1 MLKIINTMAL
11 VVTLMAGLSSCE
23 MKDEILGKDPMSGDT
38 GTLSLYV
45 ETGKTTK
52 GTTDQVDQFPVTIT
66 GTDVEYTKKFDSY
79 AELKQAGDVT
89 LPVGTYTIE
98 ACSPGEF
105 KSEMSEPFYGG
116 KLENVK
122 IVKGQTAETSVVC
135 TMQNVKISISFTE
148 EFLAT
153 YQDWTITVTDKKQ
166 DGHAKT
172 YTKAKDGET
181 PAPVYWKMDEGV
193 ETIYINGT
201 AKTNGGEDVTISGT
215 AKKSNLPEFEEGDDT
230 SFVGGDELKIDFNP
244 VKVEG
249 STPGIEKDGIQIT
262 ITLFNSEKNEN
273 VEIPVNPGTDGG
285 DTEEPGTGEDGGDE
299 GEDGE
304 GDTNTNPTIQLPAD
318 ITYSISA
325 GDAPES
331 ADAIIKAPAGL
342 ESVIVKID
350 GGNAAF
356 RAIINDL
363 DLGGSNFTSGVD
375 LVGNSTFE
383 GIIADLG
390 AMGIDPIS
398 VPEKGDTEYIF
409 PIASFFKML
418 NIYKA
423 TDPGDSHDFIIT
435 VQDKNGESVE
445 DVLKVTIKE

>member
-1 MLKIINTMAL
+1 MKAINKWALAVAML
-11 VVTLMAGLSSCE
+11 AGLASCE
-23 MKDEILGKDPMSGDT
+23 MKNEILGKDPMTGDT
-38 GTLSLYV
+38 GTLNLYV

-166 DGHAKT
+166 DGHIKT
-172 YTKAKDGET
+172 YTKAADGET
-181 PAPVYWKMDEGV
+181 PAPVYWKMDESV

-215 AKKSNLPEFEEGDDT
+215 AKKSNLPEYEEGDDT
-230 SFVGGDELKIDFNP
+230 SFVGGDELKIEFSP

-249 STPGIEKDGIQIT
+249 STPGVLEEGIQIT
-262 ITLFNSEKNEN
+262 ITMFNSEKNEN
-273 VEIPVNPGTDGG
+273 VEIPVDPGTDGG

-299 GEDGE
+299 GGEE
-304 GDTNTNPTIQLPAD
+304 GDTNTTPTIQLPAD

-350 GGNAAF
+350 GGNAEF

-390 AMGIDPIS
+390 TMGIDPIS
-398 VPEKGDTEYIF
+398 VPAKGDTEYIF

>member
-1 MLKIINTMAL
+1 MKAINKWAL
-11 VVTLMAGLSSCE
+11 AVTLLAGLSSCE
-23 MKDEILGKDPMSGDT
+23 MKDEILGKDPLTGDT
-38 GTLSLYV
+38 GILSLYV

-166 DGHAKT
+166 DGHIKI
-172 YTKAKDGET
+172 YTKAADGET
-181 PAPVYWKMDEGV
+181 PAPVYWKMDESV

-215 AKKSNLPEFEEGDDT
+215 AKKSNLPEYEEGDDT
-230 SFVGGDELKIDFNP
+230 SFVGGDELKIEFSP

-249 STPGIEKDGIQIT
+249 STPGVLEEGIQIT
-262 ITLFNSEKNEN
+262 ITLFNSEQDEN

-299 GEDGE
+299 GEGNE
-304 GDTNTNPTIQLPAD
+304 KAPTIDLPAD
-318 ITYSISA
+318 FSYSAST
-325 GDAPES
+325 GDGKPAS
-331 ADAIIKAPAGL
+331 ADAWLKTPAGL
-342 ESVIVKID
+342 KSAIVKIETTSPAFEATLED
-350 GGNAAF
+350 VDMGGN
-356 RAIINDL
+356 L
-363 DLGGSNFTSGVD
+363 LEGVE
-375 LVGNSTFE
+375 LVNNT
-383 GIIADLG
+383 
-390 AMGIDPIS
+390 GIDDLFTGVGLEDRSPKPG
-398 VPEKGDTEYIF
+398 VTEYKF
-409 PIASFFKML
+409 PVGAFFTFLDMFTGEHKFHITL
-418 NIYKA
+418 
-423 TDPGDSHDFIIT
+423 TD
-435 VQDKNGESVE
+435 NE
-445 DVLKVTIKE
+445 DVTVSDVLTITITE

>member
-153 YQDWTITVTDKKQ
+153 YQDWTITVTDKNRMDTSKPIRKPQ
-166 DGHAKT
+166 TAALQPQSIGNW
-172 YTKAKDGET
+172 TKA
-181 PAPVYWKMDEGV
+181 WKP
-193 ETIYINGT
+193 
-201 AKTNGGEDVTISGT
+201 S
-215 AKKSNLPEFEEGDDT
+215 T
-230 SFVGGDELKIDFNP
+230 SMEQPKRTE
-244 VKVEG
+244 VKML
-249 STPGIEKDGIQIT
+249 
-262 ITLFNSEKNEN
+262 LFQAQ
-273 VEIPVNPGTDGG
+273 PR
-285 DTEEPGTGEDGGDE
+285 
-299 GEDGE
+299 
-304 GDTNTNPTIQLPAD
+304 NPT
-318 ITYSISA
+318 YRNM
-325 GDAPES
+325 
-331 ADAIIKAPAGL
+331 K
-342 ESVIVKID
+342 
-350 GGNAAF
+350 
-356 RAIINDL
+356 
-363 DLGGSNFTSGVD
+363 
-375 LVGNSTFE
+375 
-383 GIIADLG
+383 
-390 AMGIDPIS
+390 
-398 VPEKGDTEYIF
+398 
-409 PIASFFKML
+409 
-418 NIYKA
+418 KA
-423 TDPGDSHDFIIT
+423 TTPLS
-435 VQDKNGESVE
+435 
-445 DVLKVTIKE
+445 

>member
-1 MLKIINTMAL
+1 MKAINKWALAVAML
-11 VVTLMAGLSSCE
+11 AGLASCE
-23 MKDEILGKDPMSGDT
+23 MKNEILGKDPMTGDT
-38 GTLSLYV
+38 GTLNLYV

-166 DGHAKT
+166 DGHIKT
-172 YTKAKDGET
+172 YTKAADGET
-181 PAPVYWKMDEGV
+181 PAPVYWKMDESV

-215 AKKSNLPEFEEGDDT
+215 AKKSNLPEYEEGDDT
-230 SFVGGDELKIDFNP
+230 SFVGGDELKIEFSP

-249 STPGIEKDGIQIT
+249 STPGVLEEGIQIT
-262 ITLFNSEKNEN
+262 ITMFNSEKNEN
-273 VEIPVNPGTDGG
+273 VEIPVDPGTDGG

-299 GEDGE
+299 GGEE
-304 GDTNTNPTIQLPAD
+304 GDTNTTPTIQLPAD

-350 GGNAAF
+350 GGNAEF

-375 LVGNSTFE
+375 LVGNSTFV

-390 AMGIDPIS
+390 TMGIDPI
-398 VPEKGDTEYIF
+398 Y
-409 PIASFFKML
+409 
-418 NIYKA
+418 
-423 TDPGDSHDFIIT
+423 
-435 VQDKNGESVE
+435 
-445 DVLKVTIKE
+445 

>member
-1 MLKIINTMAL
+1 MKAINKWTLAVAML
-11 VVTLMAGLSSCE
+11 AGLASCE
-23 MKDEILGKDPMSGDT
+23 MKDEILGKDPLTGDT
-38 GTLSLYV
+38 GILSLYV

-166 DGHAKT
+166 DGHIKT
-172 YTKAKDGET
+172 YTKAADGET
-181 PAPVYWKMDEGV
+181 PAPVYWKMDESV

-215 AKKSNLPEFEEGDDT
+215 AKKSNLPEYEEGDDT
-230 SFVGGDELKIDFNP
+230 SFVGGDELKIEFSP

-249 STPGIEKDGIQIT
+249 STPGVLEEGIQIT
-262 ITLFNSEKNEN
+262 ITLFNSEQDET
-273 VEIPVNPGTDGG
+273 VEIPVDPGTDGG
-285 DTEEPGTGEDGGDE
+285 DTEEPGTGEDGGDGE
-299 GEDGE
+299 GEDGDGGGE
-304 GDTNTNPTIQLPAD
+304 TATGPTISFPQSTYTLPADADKNANAKIIAEAGLKSVKVEIIAGNDVFGVAINAMFKGENPFELIGNEELSAVFESMHIQLPEA
-318 ITYSISA
+318 
-325 GDAPES
+325 
-331 ADAIIKAPAGL
+331 
-342 ESVIVKID
+342 
-350 GGNAAF
+350 N
-356 RAIINDL
+356 
-363 DLGGSNFTSGVD
+363 
-375 LVGNSTFE
+375 
-383 GIIADLG
+383 
-390 AMGIDPIS
+390 
-398 VPEKGDTEYIF
+398 DTEYNF
-409 PIASFFKML
+409 PVGNFFPVL
-418 NIYKA
+418 S
-423 TDPGDSHDFIIT
+423 TPDFGPTTTSEGHVFNIT
-435 VQDKNGESVE
+435 VTDQNGKTASGKLNVI
-445 DVLKVTIKE
+445 VTE

>member
-1 MLKIINTMAL
+1 MKAINKWAL
-11 VVTLMAGLSSCE
+11 AVTLLAGLASCE

-66 GTDVEYTKKFDSY
+66 GTDVEYTKKFNSY

-135 TMQNVKISISFTE
+135 TMQNVKISISFTV

-166 DGHAKT
+166 DGHIKT
-172 YTKAKDGET
+172 YTKAADGST
-181 PAPVYWKMDEGV
+181 PAPIYWKLDESV

-215 AKKSNLPEFEEGDDT
+215 AKKSNLPEYEEGDDT
-230 SFVGGDELKIDFNP
+230 SFVGGDELKIEFSP

-249 STPGIEKDGIQIT
+249 STPGILEEGIQIT
-262 ITLFNSEKNEN
+262 ITMFNSEKDEN
-273 VEIPVNPGTDGG
+273 VEIPVDPGTDGG

-299 GEDGE
+299 GGEE
-304 GDTNTNPTIQLPAD
+304 GDGGGETTAEPTISFPQSTYTLPAD
-318 ITYSISA
+318 ATKN
-325 GDAPES
+325 
-331 ADAIIKAPAGL
+331 ADATITAEAGL
-342 ESVIVKID
+342 KSVKVKIT
-350 GGNAAF
+350 GGNDKFATAVAGMF
-356 RAIINDL
+356 
-363 DLGGSNFTSGVD
+363 GGTEPFELIGNTQLSGIF
-375 LVGNSTFE
+375 SK
-383 GIIADLG
+383 
-390 AMGIDPIS
+390 MQIS
-398 VPEKGDTEYIF
+398 LPNTNDTEYVFPVGNFFSLLAADSFGPTTTVDGHIF
-409 PIASFFKML
+409 E
-418 NIYKA
+418 
-423 TDPGDSHDFIIT
+423 IT
-435 VQDKNGESVE
+435 VTDQNGKTVSGKLNVI
-445 DVLKVTIKE
+445 VTE

>member
-1 MLKIINTMAL
+1 MKAINKWTLAVAML
-11 VVTLMAGLSSCE
+11 AGLASCE
-23 MKDEILGKDPMSGDT
+23 MKNEILGKDPMTGDT
-38 GTLSLYV
+38 GTLNLYV

-166 DGHAKT
+166 DGHIKT
-172 YTKAKDGET
+172 YTKAADGET
-181 PAPVYWKMDEGV
+181 PAPVYWKMDESV

-201 AKTNGGEDVTISGT
+201 AKTIGNEDVTISGT
-215 AKKSNLPEFEEGDDT
+215 AKKSSLPEYEEGDDT
-230 SFVGGDELKIDFNP
+230 SFVGGDELKIEFNP

-249 STPGIEKDGIQIT
+249 STPGILEEGIQIT
-262 ITLFNSEKNEN
+262 ITMFNSEKSENE
-273 VEIPVNPGTDGG
+273 EIPVDPGTEGG

-299 GEDGE
+299 GGDGE

-350 GGNAAF
+350 GGNAEF

-398 VPEKGDTEYIF
+398 VPAKGDTEYIF

>member
-1 MLKIINTMAL
+1 MKAINKWALAVAML
-11 VVTLMAGLSSCE
+11 AGLASCE
-23 MKDEILGKDPMSGDT
+23 MKNEILGKDPMTGDT
-38 GTLSLYV
+38 GTLNLYV

-66 GTDVEYTKKFDSY
+66 GTDVEYTKKFNSY

-135 TMQNVKISISFTE
+135 TMQNVKISISLTE

-153 YQDWTITVTDKKQ
+153 YQDWTINVTDKN
-166 DGHAKT
+166 GHIKT
-172 YTKAKDGET
+172 YTKAADGET
-181 PAPVYWKMDEGV
+181 PAPVYWKMDESV

-215 AKKSNLPEFEEGDDT
+215 AKKSNLPEYEEGDDT
-230 SFVGGDELKIDFNP
+230 SFVGGDELKIEFSP

-249 STPGIEKDGIQIT
+249 STPGILEEGIQIT
-262 ITLFNSEKNEN
+262 ITMFNSEKNEN
-273 VEIPVNPGTDGG
+273 VEIPVDPGTDGG
-285 DTEEPGTGEDGGDE
+285 DTEEPGTGEDGGGE

-398 VPEKGDTEYIF
+398 VPAKGDTEYIF

>member
-166 DGHAKT
+166 DGHIKT
-172 YTKAKDGET
+172 YTKAADGST
-181 PAPVYWKMDEGV
+181 PAPIYWKLDESV

-215 AKKSNLPEFEEGDDT
+215 AKKSNLPEYEEGDDT
-230 SFVGGDELKIDFNP
+230 SFVGGDELKIEFSP

-299 GEDGE
+299 GGE
-304 GDTNTNPTIQLPAD
+304 EGNEGAPTIDLPAD
-318 ITYSISA
+318 FSYSAST
-325 GDAPES
+325 GDGKPAS
-331 ADAIIKAPAGL
+331 ADAWLYTPAGL
-342 ESVIVKID
+342 KSAIVKIETTSPAFEATLED
-350 GGNAAF
+350 VDMGGN
-356 RAIINDL
+356 L
-363 DLGGSNFTSGVD
+363 LEGVE
-375 LVGNSTFE
+375 LVNNT
-383 GIIADLG
+383 
-390 AMGIDPIS
+390 GIDDLFTGVGLEDRSPKPG
-398 VPEKGDTEYIF
+398 VTEYKF
-409 PIASFFKML
+409 PVGAFFTFLDMFTGEHKFYITL
-418 NIYKA
+418 
-423 TDPGDSHDFIIT
+423 TD
-435 VQDKNGESVE
+435 NE
-445 DVLKVTIKE
+445 DVTVSDVLTITITE

>member
-66 GTDVEYTKKFDSY
+66 GTDVEYTKKFNSY

-135 TMQNVKISISFTE
+135 TMQNVKISISLTE

-153 YQDWTITVTDKKQ
+153 YQDWTINVTDKN
-166 DGHAKT
+166 GHIKT
-172 YTKAKDGET
+172 YTKAADGET
-181 PAPVYWKMDEGV
+181 PAPVYWKMDESV

-215 AKKSNLPEFEEGDDT
+215 AKKSNLPEYEEGDDT
-230 SFVGGDELKIDFNP
+230 SFVGGDELKIEFSP

-249 STPGIEKDGIQIT
+249 STPGVLEEGIQIT
-262 ITLFNSEKNEN
+262 ITMFNSEENEN

-299 GEDGE
+299 GEGNE
-304 GDTNTNPTIQLPAD
+304 KAPTIDLPAD
-318 ITYSISA
+318 FSYSAST
-325 GDAPES
+325 GDGKPAS
-331 ADAIIKAPAGL
+331 ADAWLKTPAGL
-342 ESVIVKID
+342 KSAIVKIETTSPAFEATLED
-350 GGNAAF
+350 VDMGGN
-356 RAIINDL
+356 L
-363 DLGGSNFTSGVD
+363 LEGVE
-375 LVGNSTFE
+375 LVNNT
-383 GIIADLG
+383 
-390 AMGIDPIS
+390 GIDDLFTGVGLEDRSPKPG
-398 VPEKGDTEYIF
+398 VTEYKF
-409 PIASFFKML
+409 PVGAFFTFLDMFTGEHKFHITL
-418 NIYKA
+418 
-423 TDPGDSHDFIIT
+423 TD
-435 VQDKNGESVE
+435 NE
-445 DVLKVTIKE
+445 DVTVSDVLTITITE